1 MRLSVVLS
9 LFLIVVAAPA
19 FADWQADLRK
29 QMESQEACKV
39 DYYSHVTERQIG
51 NRMLITAK
59 VHCEDKRTFDADW
72 DDQKKLFKIRRCGQV
87 EAC

>member
-1 MRLSVVLS
+1 MRLPVVLS
-9 LFLIVVAAPA
+9 LFMIVAAAPA

-29 QMESQEACKV
+29 QMAADEGCKV